1 MSDMKKFLKDVAAG
15 KVKDKDD
22 YKSRIEKAQ
31 KYVKNLRNDNSE
43 KVELWMSFSANMLLE
58 NENLTLDNI
67 SKLGFLVENY
77 LPIDYIKEYNVMIV
91 TGYDIIS
98 DDMDGRVKMLSV
110 VPEKDGPKLQ
120 SSLTIVNTKDYGL
133 LIYLS
138 YERGTDFV
146 SMELETDLSPIQEYL
161 CNGSDAVF
169 RRTYLHASME
179 EGEEPSVEYVEYDE
193 EYFKDDETN
202 PKELYLYEENGKEYA
217 EVYRDLVNRFV
228 EKLGAS

>member
-31 KYVKNLRNDNSE
+31 KYVENLRNDNSE

-58 NENLTLDNI
+58 SENLTLDNI

-120 SSLTIVNTKDYGL
+120 SSLTMANTKDYGL

-138 YERGTDFV
+138 YERGADFV

-161 CNGSDAVF
+161 CNGHDTVF
-169 RRTYLHASME
+169 RRTYPHASME
-179 EGEEPSVEYVEYDE
+179 EGEEPSVEYDE

-202 PKELYLYEENGKEYA
+202 PEELYLYEENGKEYA